1 MSILR
6 SQLGSTLVESVVAIG
21 LASVIISAIV
31 GMVVSAIASS
41 TAAKSRT
48 TATRYAEEGLE
59 VSRLTRDKNSW
70 TTFFAN
76 YVNASVWHVGS
87 SNVLV
92 TSPDTGVTSVY
103 TREIRLTNTSSPL
116 TNNDRVQVD
125 VQVKWI
131 DKGKNE
137 VVELVSY
144 LTKWAP

>member
-1 MSILR
+1 MSRLR
-6 SQLGSTLVESVVAIG
+6 SQHGSTLVESVVAIG
-21 LASVIISAIV
+21 LASVIVSAIV

-59 VSRLTRDKNSW
+59 VARLTRDRNSW
-70 TTFFAN
+70 ASFYPS
-76 YVNASVWHVGS
+76 YVNASVWHVGAT
-87 SNVLV
+87 NTLV
-92 TSPDTGVTSVY
+92 TSTDTGIISVY
-103 TREIRLTNTSSPL
+103 TREIRFTNASSPT

-137 VVELVSY
+137 VVQLVSY